1 MTNHTDPSA
10 TNLGSVFDAHVKH
23 EFVDRDVKATMRTMV
38 EEPSKIAGGY
48 DGIADFAHGGR
59 KTGRR

>member
-1 MTNHTDPSA
+1 MTNHADSSA

-23 EFVDRDVKATMRTMV
+23 EFVDRDVEATMRTMV

-48 DGIADFAHGGR
+48 DGIADCAHGGR